1 VEAAPGHLRDDEAV
15 TRRQAERVGLAL
27 GGGGSKGAFQ
37 AGAIATLVGDL
48 GFRPDVIAGTSAGS
62 LNALI
67 LAHARSPEEYPEIV
81 DRLLATWSSLR
92 DVSDVYVPRAWL
104 GDISPGL
111 RRAAADAV
119 AGRLRP
125 GALVDVARSARAVR
139 RITADFRSDGD
150 AMYSLAPV
158 EARVRSELEADRVHA
173 SHARVRIS
181 TVALEIGVLRWV
193 DASGVLYEADATTP
207 ASGGPVDLVDAV
219 LASSAFSP
227 AFPPRRMAGETYVD
241 GGFRTV
247 IPVRGV
253 RALGAGPV
261 IAIACAP
268 EGIGRARSMAGANVI
283 QVALRAASATLGE
296 IARRDVE
303 DLRRGPGLL
312 VDPTAD
318 VHGFLEVDPGRIA
331 IDLDLGRMV
340 AAERVAAAGGLDR
353 ILAARDPGA
362 PAIDDADG
370 LLRSDVLTR
379 AVTLLRLDAW
389 RDEERL
395 VEGRPRAEAAVAL
408 AAVRARKW
416 LLRAAVAA
424 RAACPGP
431 MPPGSEAW
439 SSSFERHA
447 GRPVL
452 RDPWAA
458 LSAGNGGPVPAVD
471 PDAVVPGPFT
481 MIVRGSG
488 DRWRVVAGRRRP
500 ATEGGPAEAA
510 ASAATADAAHRA
522 PLVEVD
528 RVVVDLVPEA

>member
-1 VEAAPGHLRDDEAV
+1 MR
-15 TRRQAERVGLAL
+15 
-27 GGGGSKGAFQ
+27 
-37 AGAIATLVGDL
+37 
-48 GFRPDVIAGTSAGS
+48 
-62 LNALI
+62 
-67 LAHARSPEEYPEIV
+67 
-81 DRLLATWSSLR
+81 
-92 DVSDVYVPRAWL
+92 
-104 GDISPGL
+104 
-111 RRAAADAV
+111 
-119 AGRLRP
+119 
-125 GALVDVARSARAVR
+125 
-139 RITADFRSDGD
+139 
-150 AMYSLAPV
+150 
-158 EARVRSELEADRVHA
+158 A

-181 TVALEIGVLRWV
+181 MVALETGALRWV
-193 DASGVLYEADATTP
+193 DEAGALYEADATTLAP
-207 ASGGPVDLVDAV
+207 GGPVDLVDAV

-268 EGIGRARSMAGANVI
+268 EGIGRARSMAGANVV

-296 IARRDVE
+296 VATRDVE

-318 VHGFLEVDPGRIA
+318 VHGFLEMDPGRIA

-362 PAIDDADG
+362 PAVEDADG
-370 LLRSDVLTR
+370 LAWSEALTR
-379 AVTLLRLDAW
+379 AVTLLRLGAW
-389 RDEERL
+389 HDEERL
-395 VEGRPRAEAAVAL
+395 VEGRPRADAAVAL

-416 LLRAAVAA
+416 LLRKVVAA
-424 RAACPGP
+424 RETCPGP
-431 MPPGSEAW
+431 MPPGADAW
-439 SSSFERHA
+439 SSAFERHG

-471 PDAVVPGPFT
+471 PEAFVPGPFT
-481 MIVRGSG
+481 MVVRGAS

-510 ASAATADAAHRA
+510 TSAATADAAHRA
-522 PLVEVD
+522 PVVEVD
-528 RVVVDLVPEA
+528 PVVVDLVPEA